1 LHSKSVWMFDA
12 IRRFIISADFY
23 KSLTFIIA
31 SLVPILLCQYVF
43 FKVEIGFAIA
53 LGVFYNASTNSP
65 GSVKHRT
72 LGMCASI
79 VITTLATLIIGYAAS
94 NIWVIIPV
102 LGIVTFVVSYISVY
116 GFRASLVSLSGL
128 LAITISFAHSSIDL
142 SIVDYTLFVFVG
154 GVWYLII
161 SSLAN
166 FWNPKMYTE
175 ELLSDTM
182 KLTGEFLATR
192 SKLLVEKE
200 NREILNT
207 KLFKLQA
214 ELTNKHETLRDV
226 LLTTRQKSGL
236 SNRIRRKL
244 LLFIELVDMLE
255 LAVGNPVN
263 YNKLDAIFK
272 DKQESVYPFVELI
285 NEMALHLLYISKV
298 IIRDEEVSVNKKILK
313 QLEAI
318 RKTIERYKTDAV
330 NDRDGFYMLFNLY
343 EYQRAQVKKIGAIE
357 IVLNEITSNNG
368 LNREANA
375 DIRLLTPQDYDW
387 NKLVVN
393 FSLKSP
399 ILRHAL
405 RLSIAMMF
413 GFLLGNI
420 FDVQNPYWI
429 LLTLVVIMRPSYG
442 LTKQRM
448 MHRIIGTFVGALLGL
463 IIVYL
468 VEDTLVYAVLAVAS
482 LVLAMTLVQL
492 NYRTFA
498 IFTTLHIVFMY
509 ALYSP
514 DVVNVIQFRIIDTI
528 VGGGLAILSNLFL
541 FPSWEFMT
549 VKDSI
554 SDTLTSNSLYLRKIE
569 EVFDSKEEKVDDYS
583 LSRKGSFLAVGDLN
597 AAFQRMTQEPKSR
610 RKYFSEIY
618 DIVVL
623 TNTFL
628 STIASLGTF
637 VRKHNLYQHS
647 DKFSVFV
654 ENIVDNLENANHIIR
669 GEKLD
674 KLHEENEII
683 EAKISFEK
691 GFEELTNKYD
701 EITLD
706 KEVDESEISFVS
718 KEIRQTQVILEQ
730 LSYLFDLS
738 ENLIQKINIYQD
750 KFKKY

>member
-1 LHSKSVWMFDA
+1 MFDA
-12 IRRFIISADFY
+12 IRRFFISADFY
-23 KSLTFIIA
+23 KSLTYTVA
-31 SLVPILLCQYVF
+31 SLIPILVSHYIF
-43 FKVEIGFAIA
+43 SEVEMGFAIA

-72 LGMCASI
+72 LGMCVSI
-79 VITTLATLIIGYAAS
+79 IITTLATLIIGYAAL
-94 NIWVIIPV
+94 NIWILLPV
-102 LGIVTFVVSYISVY
+102 LGIVTFAVSYIAVY

-128 LAITISFAHSSIDL
+128 MAITISFAHSYIHL
-142 SIVDYTLFVFVG
+142 SIIDYTILVFVG
-154 GVWYLII
+154 GVWYLIV

-166 FWNPKMYTE
+166 YLNPKMYIE

-182 KLTGEFLATR
+182 KLTGEFLDTR
-192 SKLLVEKE
+192 AKLLVEKE
-200 NREILNT
+200 DREKLNT

-214 ELTNKHETLRDV
+214 ELTNKHETLRDI
-226 LLTTRQKSGL
+226 LLTSRQKSGL

-263 YNKLDAIFK
+263 YKKVDEIFN
-272 DKQESVYPFVELI
+272 DKQEYVLPFVELI
-285 NEMALHLLYISKV
+285 NEMASHLFYISKV
-298 IIRDEEVSVNKKILK
+298 IIRDEKVSANKKIAK
-313 QLEAI
+313 KLESI
-318 RKTIERYKTDAV
+318 RKTIDLYKTEV
-330 NDRDGFYMLFNLY
+330 GVVQERDGFYVLVNLY
-343 EYQRAQVKKIGAIE
+343 EYQKAQVKKIGAIE
-357 IVLNEITSNNG
+357 RVLNVITSNNS
-368 LNREANA
+368 LKKETNPDTRF
-375 DIRLLTPQDYDW
+375 LTPQDYDW

-399 ILRHAL
+399 VLRHAL

-413 GFLLGNI
+413 GYLLGYV

-448 MHRIIGTFVGALLGL
+448 KHRIIGTFIGSVLALV
-463 IIVYL
+463 IVYL
-468 VEDTLVYAVLAVAS
+468 VQDTFVYGVLAAAS
-482 LVLAMTLVQL
+482 LVLALALVQL
-492 NYRTFA
+492 NYRNFA
-498 IFTTLHIVFMY
+498 IFTTMHIVFMY
-509 ALYSP
+509 ALFSS
-514 DVVNVIQFRIIDTI
+514 DVINVIQFRIIDTI

-554 SDTLTSNSLYLRKIE
+554 SDTLSSNSLYLRKIE
-569 EVFDSKEEKVDDYS
+569 EVFDSKQDKIEGYK
-583 LSRKGSFLAVGDLN
+583 LSRKKSFLAVGDLN
-597 AAFQRMTQEPKSR
+597 TAFQKMTQEPKSK

-628 STIASLGTF
+628 SSLASLGTF
-637 VRKHNLYQHS
+637 VRKHNLYQYS

-654 ENIVDNLENANHIIR
+654 ENIIDNLENAKHVMQ
-669 GEKLD
+669 GEELV

-683 EAKISFEK
+683 DAKSSFEK
-691 GFEELTNKYD
+691 RFEELTNKYD
-701 EITLD
+701 KIALD
-706 KEVDESEISFVS
+706 SEVDETEISEISS
-718 KEIRQTQVILEQ
+718 EIRQTQVILEQ

-738 ENLIQKINIYQD
+738 ESLIQKINIYQE
-750 KFKKY
+750 KLKKE

>member
-1 LHSKSVWMFDA
+1 MFDA
-12 IRRFIISADFY
+12 IRRFFISADFY
-23 KSLTFIIA
+23 KSLTFVVA
-31 SLVPILLCQYVF
+31 SLVPILLSHFVF
-43 FKVEIGFAIA
+43 LKVEIGFAVA

-72 LGMCASI
+72 LGMCVSI
-79 VITTLATLIIGYAAS
+79 IITTLATFIIGYAAS

-102 LGIVTFVVSYISVY
+102 LGIVTFIVSYIAVY

-128 LAITISFAHSSIDL
+128 LAITISFAHSYIDL
-142 SIVDYTLFVFVG
+142 SIFDYTMFVFVG
-154 GVWYLII
+154 GVWYLIV

-166 FWNPKMYTE
+166 YLNPKMYIE

-182 KLTGEFLATR
+182 KLTGEFLGTR
-192 SKLLVEKE
+192 AKLLVEKE

-226 LLTTRQKSGL
+226 LLTRRQKSGL

-263 YNKLDAIFK
+263 YKKVDDVFK
-272 DKQESVYPFVELI
+272 NKQEYILPFVELI
-285 NEMALHLLYISKV
+285 HEMASHLFYISKV
-298 IIRDEEVSVNKKILK
+298 IIRDEKVSVNKKLTQQLK
-313 QLEAI
+313 AI
-318 RKTIERYKTDAV
+318 RKTIKLYNTGVVVAQ
-330 NDRDGFYMLFNLY
+330 DRDGFYMLANLY
-343 EYQRAQVKKIGAIE
+343 EYQKAQVKKIDALE
-357 IVLNEITSNNG
+357 KVLNVIISNNS
-368 LNREANA
+368 LKKKTNR
-375 DIRLLTPQDYDW
+375 DIRLITPQDYDW

-399 ILRHAL
+399 VLRHAL
-405 RLSIAMMF
+405 RLSIAMMV
-413 GFLLGNI
+413 GFLLGYA

-448 MHRIIGTFVGALLGL
+448 MHRIIGTFVGAILGL
-463 IIVYL
+463 IIVYF
-468 VEDTLVYAVLAVAS
+468 VQDTLVYGVLAIAS
-482 LVLAMTLVQL
+482 LVLAMALVQL

-514 DVVNVIQFRIIDTI
+514 DVVNVIQFRMIDTI

-549 VKDSI
+549 FKDSI
-554 SDTLTSNSLYLRKIE
+554 SDTLSSNSLYLRKIE
-569 EVFDSKEEKVDDYS
+569 EVFDSKEEKVEDYN
-583 LSRKGSFLAVGDLN
+583 LSRKKSFLSVGNLN

-647 DKFSVFV
+647 EKFSVFV

-669 GEKLD
+669 GEKLN

-683 EAKISFEK
+683 EAKNSFEER
-691 GFEELTNKYD
+691 FEELTNKYD
-701 EITLD
+701 EIALD
-706 KEVDESEISFVS
+706 LEVDESEISFVS
-718 KEIRQTQVILEQ
+718 KEMRQTQVVLEQ

-738 ENLIQKINIYQD
+738 ESLIHKINIYQD
-750 KFKKY
+750 KFKKN